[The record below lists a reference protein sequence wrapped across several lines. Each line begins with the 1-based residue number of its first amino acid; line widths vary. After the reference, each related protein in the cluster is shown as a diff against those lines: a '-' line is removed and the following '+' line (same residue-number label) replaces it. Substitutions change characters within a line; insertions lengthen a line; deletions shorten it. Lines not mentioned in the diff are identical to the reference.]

1 MFDENLNVNVVVNLD
16 DYLVIKS
23 KKTTLYTVF
32 LTTKFIMTFFIMN
45 DYVDISKND
54 FMIWI
59 IFILL

>member
-45 DYVDISKND
+45 DFVDISKND